1 MLFRSLERLC
11 LTGDSYWASQLRYH
25 VADGVE
31 ILGRLDQKRYW
42 TKTEARVQALEW
54 LRQCAEAAEQE
65 LRNIP
70 LRSGV
75 IEVH

>member
-1 MLFRSLERLC
+1 MANELERFC

-65 LRNIP
+65 A
-70 LRSGV
+70 
-75 IEVH
+75 